1 MSTMRTLRNHI
12 GGEWVESSAGDCLE
26 LTNPATAEPLC
37 RVPLSTARDVDQA
50 VAAAR
55 AAFPAWRAVPP
66 VVRARHLF
74 RLKHVLDERF
84 DEIAAII
91 TRENGKTLDEA
102 RGSLRRGIENVEHAC
117 GIPTLMMGRTL
128 EDVAPGI
135 DCEYVRQ
142 PLGVFAAVTPFNFP
156 AMVPMWFLPY
166 AIAAGNTFVL
176 KPSEQV
182 PLTAT
187 RLVELAQEAGLPPGV
202 LNVVHGGKEAVD
214 ALLAHPDVA
223 GISFVGSS
231 AVARHVYEEAA
242 KHGKRVQAL
251 GGAKNHV
258 VVLPDADFDRA
269 VTSVSES
276 LFGCAGQRCLA
287 GSVVVT
293 TGKAYA
299 PVRDRLLGAAK
310 NLRLGY
316 GLDAGVTMG
325 PLVSGRHKERVLSY
339 VEAGRRDG
347 AELLLDGRA
356 TQVERYPR
364 GHFVGPTVFDG
375 VRPEMTIGR
384 EEIFG
389 PVLCLMK
396 ARDFDEAVEIV
407 RRHELGNATS
417 IFTSSGKWAREYRYR
432 VEPSMLGVNIG
443 VAAPMAYFPFGGA
456 KGSFYGDLKAH
467 GRDGVEFFTDK
478 KVVISRWF

>member
-1 MSTMRTLRNHI
+1 MRTLRNQI
-12 GGEWVESSAGDCLE
+12 GGDWVDSSASDCLE
-26 LTNPATAEPLC
+26 VTNPATAEPLA
-37 RVPLSTARDVDQA
+37 RVPLSTRRDVDQA

-74 RLKHVLDERF
+74 QLKQVLEQHF
-84 DEIAAII
+84 DDIAATI

-102 RGSLRRGIENVEHAC
+102 RGSVRRGIENVEHAC
-117 GIPTLMMGRTL
+117 GIPTLMMGRAL
-128 EDVAPGI
+128 EDIAPGI

-166 AIAAGNTFVL
+166 AIATGNTFIL

-187 RLVELAQEAGLPPGV
+187 RLAELAQEAGLPPGV

-258 VVLPDADFDRA
+258 VVL
-269 VTSVSES
+269 
-276 LFGCAGQRCLA
+276 
-287 GSVVVT
+287 
-293 TGKAYA
+293 
-299 PVRDRLLGAAK
+299 
-310 NLRLGY
+310 
-316 GLDAGVTMG
+316 
-325 PLVSGRHKERVLSY
+325 
-339 VEAGRRDG
+339 
-347 AELLLDGRA
+347 LDGRA
-356 TQVERYPR
+356 TRVERYPR

-389 PVLCLMK
+389 PVASVTRVADL
-396 ARDFDEAVEIV
+396 DEAIDVIQ
-407 RRHELGNATS
+407 RSSYGNATS
-417 IFTSSGKWAREYRYR
+417 IFTTSGRAAREFRYR
-432 VEPSMLGVNIG
+432 VGVSMIGVNLGI
-443 VAAPMAYFPFGGA
+443 AAPMAFFPFGGT
-456 KGSFYGDLKAH
+456 KGSFFGDLKAH
-467 GRDGVEFFTDK
+467 GQDAIEFYTDK
-478 KVVISRWF
+478 KVVMSRW